1 MVLIVARQQCWF
13 WHQRVFLGDREA
25 THENREVLMSGG
37 IDPGGSVSPSCLSDA
52 LWSRAAISNLW
63 MNNQVVRVED
73 ERMKGEV
80 LEKSKDMSKPPTRV
94 EGLSRFMQTHAE
106 FGRDQSSGSGFRR
119 AASTPLTF
127 FIPFRRSRR
136 RRRRRARGSL
146 ILECF
151 LAAGVKDGVE
161 KHDATLKQQFQ
172 RQKTWKE
179 TRGEGHSCSL
189 IIQKKTESKCVWR
202 ET

>member
-63 MNNQVVRVED
+63 MNNQVVRVVD

-106 FGRDQSSGSGFRR
+106 FGRDQSSGSGFWRP
-119 AASTPLTF
+119 ASTPLTF

-136 RRRRRARGSL
+136 RRRRVRGSL
-146 ILECF
+146 IVECF

-161 KHDATLKQQFQ
+161 KHGATLKRQFQ
-172 RQKTWKE
+172 RQKTFKE
-179 TRGEGHSCSL
+179 THREGHSCSL